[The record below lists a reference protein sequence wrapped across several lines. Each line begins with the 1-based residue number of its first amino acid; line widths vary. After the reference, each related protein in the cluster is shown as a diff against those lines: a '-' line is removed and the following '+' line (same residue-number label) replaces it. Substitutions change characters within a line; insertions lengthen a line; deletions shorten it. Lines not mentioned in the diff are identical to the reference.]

1 MYGVEVDATTPRRKI
16 LISTQAAA
24 MRYRDLTARDV
35 GRRRSDVRVV
45 AVRVVRTT
53 MPPPREGCELLF
65 SDRNS
70 SDHRL
75 PDDVHEGSLDARRSR
90 RHARCKDGIY
100 VFCMDIGKLRGAL
113 EHAELPRR
121 DVVGTLRH

>member
-45 AVRVVRTT
+45 AVRVVRAALFA
-53 MPPPREGCELLF
+53 PREGGELLL
-65 SDRNS
+65 SNRNS
-70 SDHRL
+70 SDHRM
-75 PDDVHEGSLDARRSR
+75 PYDVYERSFNARRPGGYVGS
-90 RHARCKDGIY
+90 KDR
-100 VFCMDIGKLRGAL
+100 VHVLRLDIGKLRGAL
-113 EHAELPRR
+113 EHA
-121 DVVGTLRH
+121 